1 METSFCSITKSAS
14 DHPNKE
20 LLAEVF
26 PNLPQIGDV
35 GEHTTLLNIDKAK
48 KVLGYAPQYSWRE
61 YVKAFV

>member
-1 METSFCSITKSAS
+1 MTR
-14 DHPNKE
+14 PNKE